1 MAVTKT
7 HNILIVE
14 NDSNLRKALTD
25 YLTINNYKITCAV
38 DGRDGLLKFKNH
50 KLHLV
55 ILDVMLPIKD
65 GFTLA
70 KEMKRLKPELPI
82 VFLTEKSMKDDMI
95 KGYEIGADD
104 FINKPFD
111 TELLLIKIK
120 AILQSYSL
128 NTQNINVEFK
138 IGKYVF
144 DSRLRQLVIKGD
156 VKKLSPKENDLLKLL
171 SMYKN
176 DLMPRDLALT
186 RIWNEDT
193 YFTSRSM
200 DVYIAKLRK
209 YLKADESVKI
219 INVHGEGFRLMEE
232 M

>member
-50 KLHLV
+50 KFHLV

-70 KEMKRLKPELPI
+70 KEMKRLKPELPV